1 MTNSLGSYLSENV
14 FISFIWLKENFLD
27 IEFVVGWQFF
37 FSFHHLKNTM
47 PVYLASKVS
56 DEKYTVTGV
65 GVLLKVMHYF
75 YLVSFK
81 TFPFILVFKSLIII
95 CLGRDLFVLI
105 LLRFHSASWIC
116 KIAFCT
122 IYRDFSCYFLCSLL
136 VPHFLLHFWDSD
148 DINARFLPLVLSHS
162 SWYSAYFLFTLFSF
176 CCSNW
181 VNIFF
186 SQIHW
191 FYRLSL
197 YNWCI

>member
-1 MTNSLGSYLSENV
+1 
-14 FISFIWLKENFLD
+14 
-27 IEFVVGWQFF
+27 
-37 FSFHHLKNTM
+37 M

-186 SQIHW
+186 FSNTLI
-191 FYRLSL
+191 LSFVTL
-197 YNWCI
+197 QLVYIAILNNCYCIFQSYIFHLVLFL